1 MKHGLSAGTGAR
13 RRIRLLL
20 FAVAFAAL
28 IGPGMSAQADTT
40 VRLTQNV
47 VHHLDAAT
55 LIAPV
60 SPTKQIS
67 VGVALRNPNEAGEDA
82 YLNAVNDPNS
92 SLYQQYLD
100 PDTFNQQF
108 GVSATTLQ
116 ATQSWLAGGGLQVT
130 TIPGATNYL
139 VATGTAAQVQA
150 LFSTPLNVYTA
161 GGRTFYANS
170 QAPAVP
176 VSLPVMTVL
185 GLNNLNF
192 FKTPRVAASGTP
204 MTTVSAPGDSVPVT
218 GLLSPQ
224 ALWSIYDQPS
234 TNRGNGQTMAIFGW
248 GVTPDTVTHL
258 RSFEHE
264 FGLPQTPVSIRMF
277 GSTSTPDT
285 SDGADVEWDLDTQAS
300 IGMAPDVLSETLYFA
315 HHNSDADIL
324 ASWVGWVNDKKGPL
338 QGSASYGECENV
350 PAAEPVIGTDG
361 LEQPGDAVLKQA
373 TIEGRTLFV
382 STGDTGSS
390 CPIIPANTNGV
401 ATQVYPA
408 LNYPA
413 ASAYAVAVGGTDLN
427 SDGGN
432 PPQRLSETA
441 WEFGG
446 GGNSVVVPAPK
457 YQLGVAPTNCLFD
470 SSGNFLGAS
479 GPPCRGIPD
488 VAAISGDVA
497 TGNGMMI
504 TDSSG
509 ADQQGA
515 GTSLSAPLWN
525 GMWTRIQ
532 AAAAKKGTGFANN
545 LLYKLGQGPNYSK
558 DFFDVTIG
566 DNFPYPAK
574 PGWDNTTGWGT
585 PDIKNLMLDI
595 TKRTTPVKNVAAP
608 VPAAPTPTTSCG
620 SLFTDASGDDSY
632 VVEGETLGA
641 PGTQPQL
648 DLTGGQIALSPD
660 GQTLRT
666 ILTVRNLTTTV
677 PTGGVENDYNFV
689 WFLNG
694 IEYFTQLAVEPGGV
708 VNAYDGEVLH
718 LSLETRFQQ
727 LHVDTGV
734 ITPGPNGTVEVD
746 VPLANVGGPSVGQ
759 TLKQPSATAYVREGI
774 AAAPLETIDSGGPN
788 ADYIIA
794 GC

>member
-258 RSFEHE
+258 RSFEH
-264 FGLPQTPVSIRMF
+264 
-277 GSTSTPDT
+277 
-285 SDGADVEWDLDTQAS
+285 
-300 IGMAPDVLSETLYFA
+300 
-315 HHNSDADIL
+315 
-324 ASWVGWVNDKKGPL
+324 
-338 QGSASYGECENV
+338 
-350 PAAEPVIGTDG
+350 
-361 LEQPGDAVLKQA
+361 
-373 TIEGRTLFV
+373 
-382 STGDTGSS
+382 
-390 CPIIPANTNGV
+390 
-401 ATQVYPA
+401 
-408 LNYPA
+408 
-413 ASAYAVAVGGTDLN
+413 
-427 SDGGN
+427 
-432 PPQRLSETA
+432 
-441 WEFGG
+441 
-446 GGNSVVVPAPK
+446 
-457 YQLGVAPTNCLFD
+457 
-470 SSGNFLGAS
+470 
-479 GPPCRGIPD
+479 
-488 VAAISGDVA
+488 
-497 TGNGMMI
+497 
-504 TDSSG
+504 
-509 ADQQGA
+509 
-515 GTSLSAPLWN
+515 
-525 GMWTRIQ
+525 
-532 AAAAKKGTGFANN
+532 
-545 LLYKLGQGPNYSK
+545 
-558 DFFDVTIG
+558 
-566 DNFPYPAK
+566 
-574 PGWDNTTGWGT
+574 
-585 PDIKNLMLDI
+585 
-595 TKRTTPVKNVAAP
+595 
-608 VPAAPTPTTSCG
+608 
-620 SLFTDASGDDSY
+620 
-632 VVEGETLGA
+632 
-641 PGTQPQL
+641 
-648 DLTGGQIALSPD
+648 
-660 GQTLRT
+660 
-666 ILTVRNLTTTV
+666 
-677 PTGGVENDYNFV
+677 
-689 WFLNG
+689 
-694 IEYFTQLAVEPGGV
+694 
-708 VNAYDGEVLH
+708 
-718 LSLETRFQQ
+718 
-727 LHVDTGV
+727 
-734 ITPGPNGTVEVD
+734 
-746 VPLANVGGPSVGQ
+746 
-759 TLKQPSATAYVREGI
+759 
-774 AAAPLETIDSGGPN
+774 
-788 ADYIIA
+788 
-794 GC
+794 